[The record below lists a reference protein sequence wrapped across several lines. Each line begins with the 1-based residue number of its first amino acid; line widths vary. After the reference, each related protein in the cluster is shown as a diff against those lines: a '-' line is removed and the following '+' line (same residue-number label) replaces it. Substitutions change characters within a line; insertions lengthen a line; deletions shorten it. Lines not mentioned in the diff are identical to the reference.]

1 MQKIGYSLI
10 DNNNNEIEFW
20 GTENEPISTI
30 PSVIFLNNGNVV
42 HCPELDVSY
51 NGDRIVERWLEAND
65 NPILIKTGDTV
76 TFSINKII
84 VTNVYMEKPVSLP
97 SKDELLIY
105 NDKKRLEV
113 EGLGISVD
121 DNGNLLMYGINANE
135 NTPAAQA
142 GHIIETNR
150 DSQNSIAAVERL
162 VQKNPN
168 LIINFKA
175 FNGFFQANSV
185 VIQNISNSVFSYV
198 EKTFNIENK
207 IVESIQSNTIMSY
220 IEIDDVYK
228 NDLK

>member
-1 MQKIGYSLI
+1 
-10 DNNNNEIEFW
+10 
-20 GTENEPISTI
+20 
-30 PSVIFLNNGNVV
+30 
-42 HCPELDVSY
+42 
-51 NGDRIVERWLEAND
+51 
-65 NPILIKTGDTV
+65 
-76 TFSINKII
+76 
-84 VTNVYMEKPVSLP
+84 
-97 SKDELLIY
+97 
-105 NDKKRLEV
+105 
-113 EGLGISVD
+113 
-121 DNGNLLMYGINANE
+121 MYGINANE